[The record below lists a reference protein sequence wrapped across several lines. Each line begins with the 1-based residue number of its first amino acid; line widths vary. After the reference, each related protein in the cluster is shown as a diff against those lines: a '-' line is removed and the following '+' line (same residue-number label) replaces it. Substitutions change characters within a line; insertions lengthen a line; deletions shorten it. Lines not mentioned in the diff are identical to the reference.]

1 MGGYIKED
9 SMSKYKRAY
18 ERLNSVIYTS
28 YWSEHLYKS
37 NWGEYLSTCEDS
49 FEMEYQ
55 MDKDLEVVK
64 EAVDKGTPVKR
75 VSNGVVDFC
84 GSCKGT
90 LWQIQV
96 ESNYCFRCGQRID
109 WDMDIRREDK

>member
-1 MGGYIKED
+1 MGGYIKDD

-49 FEMEYQ
+49 FEME
-55 MDKDLEVVK
+55 
-64 EAVDKGTPVKR
+64 
-75 VSNGVVDFC
+75 
-84 GSCKGT
+84 
-90 LWQIQV
+90 
-96 ESNYCFRCGQRID
+96 
-109 WDMDIRREDK
+109 